1 MTRVGIALGSNLGDR
16 LANLRAARTALSAI
30 ASPGELLLEAAI
42 YQTEPLLC
50 PAGSPQ
56 FYNSVV
62 EIAFDGTAAELL
74 GLAQS
79 IEKKLGRTANPERNA
94 PRIIDIDLLYF
105 GDDVI
110 DTDDLALP
118 HPRIGE
124 RRFVLQPLAEI
135 RPEWILPGQTL
146 SIAELL
152 ARLDTDEPPLILV
165 EKPGDLT
172 RLTASARGA
181 AR

>member
-1 MTRVGIALGSNLGDR
+1 MPRVGIALGSNLGDR
-16 LANLRAARTALSAI
+16 LANLMAARAALSQI
-30 ASPGELLLEAAI
+30 ATPGELLLEAAI

-50 PAGSPQ
+50 PAGSPT

-62 EIAFDGTAAELL
+62 EIAFGGTAAELL
-74 GLAQS
+74 GLTQS
-79 IEKKLGRTANPERNA
+79 IEKKLGRTAKPERNA

-105 GDDVI
+105 GDEEL
-110 DTDDLALP
+110 DTEDLVLP

-135 RPEWILPGQTL
+135 RPEWILPRQSL

-152 ARLDTDEPPLILV
+152 ARLDTDELPLILV
-165 EKPGDLT
+165 KKMEI
-172 RLTASARGA
+172 
-181 AR
+181 